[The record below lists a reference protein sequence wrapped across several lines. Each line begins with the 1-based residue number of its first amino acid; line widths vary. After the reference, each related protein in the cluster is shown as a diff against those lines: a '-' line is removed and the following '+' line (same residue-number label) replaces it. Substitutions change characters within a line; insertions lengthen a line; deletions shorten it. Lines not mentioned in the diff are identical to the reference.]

1 MKLFQIFRIIII
13 FFLFSGNVSAQ
24 PPRQNVILVIIDG
37 ARYSETLGDPSAI
50 YIPRMKQLAN
60 EGAVV
65 SNFLNDSITITKYA
79 IPAIW
84 CGSWSTPKDTTINGN
99 ATQYATAPSVWEY
112 YRKNIGADSLD
123 ALYLLKSLTAPWLPS
138 YYPSYGPS
146 YWPAYIL
153 QGWNDTQVWQN
164 ARAKL
169 QTHHPHLTV
178 LYLAD
183 VDGAGHS
190 GDWLKYTKA
199 IFTADSIVGT
209 LWDFIQTDT
218 IYKNCTD
225 IIVTNDHGRH
235 SDGVSTGFVS
245 HGDGCAGCRHIIFL
259 GAGPGFKR
267 SYSSTITRKIP
278 DIIPTIGSLLHFP
291 ASIASGSKMTEL
303 LSPIYFRTPEI
314 IDFGEMQVES
324 SATANILIYNSGG
337 VPLTIGSVENELNDI
352 DITPLSLLI
361 APHDSGFFEAR
372 YSPSS
377 PNVLDGIIVLHHD
390 GEQQHDT
397 VHLLG
402 SVQSGDVTRT
412 IEIQAKWNL
421 MSLPVQVANSRIDF
435 LFPSAISSAFE
446 YDGNYV
452 SADSLLS
459 GKGYWLKFPA
469 NESINITGTPI
480 INDSIAV
487 IEGWN
492 LVGGISYPISVDSIL
507 TDPPDIISGK
517 FFGYSAGYSVSDTLQ
532 PGSGYWVKINNP
544 GILIL
549 K

>member
-1 MKLFQIFRIIII
+1 MNVFKISVTILI
-13 FFLFSGNVSAQ
+13 FFSLSLNVFAQ
-24 PPRQNVILVIIDG
+24 PQRQNVILVIIDG

-50 YIPRMKQLAN
+50 HIPRMKQLAN

-99 ATQYATAPSVWEY
+99 ATQYTTVPSVWEY
-112 YRKNIGADSLD
+112 YRKTFAADSLD
-123 ALYLLKSLTAPWLPS
+123 AQYLLKSLTSPWLPS
-138 YYPSYGPS
+138 YYPSYGPA

-153 QGWNDTQVWQN
+153 QGWSDTQVWQN

-169 QTHHPHLTV
+169 QSYHPRLTV

-235 SDGVSTGFVS
+235 SDGISTGFVS
-245 HGDGCAGCRHIIFL
+245 HGDGCNGCRHIMFL
-259 GAGPGFKR
+259 GLGPGFKN
-267 SYSSTITRKIP
+267 SYSSIPSWKIP
-278 DIIPTIGSLLHFP
+278 DIVPTIGSLLNFP
-291 ASIASGSKMTEL
+291 TPIAAGFPMIEL
-303 LSPIYFRTPEI
+303 LTPIYYRSPGI
-314 IDFGEMQVES
+314 VNFGEVVVES
-324 SATANILIYNSGG
+324 SAVKNILIYNSGG
-337 VPLTIGSVENELNDI
+337 VPLTINSVENELTDI
-352 DITPLSLLI
+352 EITPSSLSIL
-361 APHDSGFFEAR
+361 PHDSGIFVAR
-372 YSPSS
+372 FSPSL
-377 PNVLDGIIVLHHD
+377 PNNLDGIIILNHD
-390 GEQQHDT
+390 GKELHDT
-397 VHLLG
+397 IHILG
-402 SVQSGDVTRT
+402 SGRSGGVTRT
-412 IEIQAKWNL
+412 IEIQSRWNL
-421 MSLPVQVANSRIDF
+421 ISLPVNITNPRVDV

-452 SADSLLS
+452 STGSLLS

-480 INDSIAV
+480 IDDSIAV

-507 TDPPDIISGK
+507 THPPDIISGN
-517 FFGYSAGYSVSDTLQ
+517 FFGYSAGYFVSDTLR
-532 PGSGYWVKINNP
+532 PGGGYWVKINNP
-544 GILIL
+544 GTLIL